1 MAFTIIGTS
10 LQECGRRKRN
20 QNLMNQNHEWHK
32 KWDKCKHP
40 NNLDYKICT
49 GSLTEVNTIIK
60 ILIYKYCNRETPQ
73 REKEELHR
81 SLMRVIFY
89 AFYSLPDLLA
99 KTNGIFYI
107 LNNVHLYNE
116 CCGWTNFTILTHE
129 NYRNASL
136 LRHISSVHS
145 ISFHLLSSWRCVS
158 ASKANG
164 INTPQSR
171 NAKVT
176 HAIMRK

>member
-1 MAFTIIGTS
+1 MAFRIIGTS
-10 LQECGRRKRN
+10 LQECERPKRN
-20 QNLMNQNHEWHK
+20 QILMNQNREQWHK
-32 KWDKCKHP
+32 KWEKCKHP

-49 GSLTEVNTIIK
+49 GSLTEVNTLLRFSSIDIVT
-60 ILIYKYCNRETPQ
+60 ETPQ

-81 SLMRVIFY
+81 SLMSVIFY
-89 AFYSLPDLLA
+89 AFYSLPVLLA

-164 INTPQSR
+164 INTPHSR
-171 NAKVT
+171 NA
-176 HAIMRK
+176 